1 MLPSKMVMASQDHGL
16 QAVDIEQAR
25 KPHYWEKEKEE
36 GGKTLPVA
44 VPPPLWFRQL
54 PNTVHVG
61 EEDAVTF

>member
-44 VPPPLWFRQL
+44 VPPLWFQQL

-61 EEDAVTF
+61 EEDAMTF